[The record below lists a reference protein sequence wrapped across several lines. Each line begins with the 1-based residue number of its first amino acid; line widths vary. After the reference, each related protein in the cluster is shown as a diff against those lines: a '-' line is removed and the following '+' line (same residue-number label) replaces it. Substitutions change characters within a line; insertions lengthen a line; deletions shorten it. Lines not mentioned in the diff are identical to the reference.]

1 MVSIIIGAAGLIT
14 GENAAA
20 YYSSHS
26 RMGRPLHNCHTGE
39 SRYPEGQTRPP
50 TRTDTV
56 CYGLLTSQDAVTA
69 AAVEVVE
76 VVTAEPGAGGSAD
89 GLLGKSSVIM
99 GRSPGDEGRCLLSIS
114 ITVSILHD
122 CIRSLH
128 ALLVQLVIYGDA
140 FFSSA
145 LFDCHQKDVGSPCFS
160 DAFLNPLHQNRRSRA
175 TAIPSPT
182 PIG

>member
-1 MVSIIIGAAGLIT
+1 MIVALRNTTTVSIIIGAAGLIT

-20 YYSSHS
+20 YYSHS

-76 VVTAEPGAGGSAD
+76 VVTAELVLEDQQTAYSGSRLLLWD
-89 GLLGKSSVIM
+89 GHRETKAVASS
-99 GRSPGDEGRCLLSIS
+99 P
-114 ITVSILHD
+114 
-122 CIRSLH
+122 
-128 ALLVQLVIYGDA
+128 
-140 FFSSA
+140 
-145 LFDCHQKDVGSPCFS
+145 
-160 DAFLNPLHQNRRSRA
+160 
-175 TAIPSPT
+175 
-182 PIG
+182 